1 MVDIS
6 PDDIVFW
13 KLGIITINAT
23 IVFTWLVMALLVI
36 ISWQVTRKLSIEPP
50 LSRWQNLLE
59 TLVDYMRSQIR
70 EIAQQ
75 EPDSYLPFTGTLFLF
90 ISISN
95 FLVIV
100 PDYHTPMASLSTT
113 AALAISVFFA
123 VPIYGIARQG
133 VVGYFRH
140 YIQPTI
146 LMMPFH
152 IKGELSRTLSLAVR
166 LFGNMMSE
174 AMVVA
179 ILLSIAP
186 LILPAVMEVLGLLIG
201 QVQAYIF
208 AVLATVYIAAAAHN
222 DQKGGN

>member
-13 KLGIITINAT
+13 KLGFITINAT
-23 IVFTWLVMALLVI
+23 IVFTWLVMALLVLV
-36 ISWQVTRKLSIEPP
+36 SWQVTRKLSIEPP

-90 ISISN
+90 ISVSN

-133 VVGYFRH
+133 IVGYFRH

-152 IKGELSRTLSLAVR
+152 IIGELSRTLSLAVR

-222 DQKGGN
+222 EQKGGN